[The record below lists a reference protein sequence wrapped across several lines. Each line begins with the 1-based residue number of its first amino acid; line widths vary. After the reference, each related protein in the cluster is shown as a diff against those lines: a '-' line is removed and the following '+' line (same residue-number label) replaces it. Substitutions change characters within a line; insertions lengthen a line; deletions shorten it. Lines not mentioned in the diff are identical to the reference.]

1 MDNNLGYMFEAGFF
15 GTRAPIFMDLVTL
28 IVSLLP
34 FLVALAISFARNKR
48 YGVHSY
54 LQIIIFAFS
63 VIVLSYFEYGVRV
76 GGGFAAFMQE
86 SGVSY
91 SYALVVLVAHIII
104 AVITVVLW
112 ATAIFRAKKLLQL
125 GVHRKMGLVT
135 FAGVVLTSVT
145 GIWVYFLMFVY

>member
-15 GTRAPIFMDLVTL
+15 GTRAPLFMDLVTL
-28 IVSLLP
+28 IVALLP
-34 FLVALAISFARNKR
+34 FLVTLAISFARNKH
-48 YGVHSY
+48 YALHSY

-63 VIVLSYFEYGVRV
+63 VIILTYFEYGVRV

-91 SYALVVLVAHIII
+91 SYALMVLIAHIII

-112 ATAIFRAKKLLQL
+112 AIAIFRAKKLLQL
-125 GVHRKMGLVT
+125 GVHRKMGLIT

>member
-1 MDNNLGYMFEAGFF
+1 MFEAGFF

-28 IVSLLP
+28 IVALLP
-34 FLVALAISFARNKR
+34 FLVAFAISFAANKHYR
-48 YGVHSY
+48 VHSY

-63 VIVLSYFEYGVRV
+63 IIVLTYFEYGVRV
-76 GGGFAAFMQE
+76 GGGFSAFMQE

-91 SYALVVLVAHIII
+91 SYALIVLVVHIII
-104 AVITVVLW
+104 AVITVILW

-125 GVHRKMGLVT
+125 GLHRKMGLVT
-135 FAGVVLTSVT
+135 FAGVVLTSLT

>member
-15 GTRAPIFMDLVTL
+15 GTRAPLFMDLVTL

-34 FLVALAISFARNKR
+34 FIVALAITFAAKKR
-48 YGVHSY
+48 YALHSY

-63 VIVLSYFEYGVRV
+63 VIVLTYFEYGVRV
-76 GGGFAAFMQE
+76 GGGFAAFMEE

-91 SYALVVLVAHIII
+91 DYALVVLVIHIII
-104 AVITVVLW
+104 AVITVLLW
-112 ATAIFRAKKLLQL
+112 AIAIFRAKKLLQL

-135 FAGVVLTSVT
+135 FAGVVLTSLS

>member
-1 MDNNLGYMFEAGFF
+1 MSNNIGYMFEVGFF
-15 GTRAPIFMDLVTL
+15 GTRAPLFMDLVTL
-28 IVSLLP
+28 IVALLP
-34 FLVALAISFARNKR
+34 FFVAIAISFARNKH
-48 YGVHSY
+48 YSVHSY
-54 LQIIIFAFS
+54 LQIIIFSFS

-76 GGGFAAFMQE
+76 GGGFAAFMKD

-91 SYALVVLVAHIII
+91 DYALVILVLHIII

-112 ATAIFRAKKLLQL
+112 ATAIFGAKKILQR
-125 GVHRKMGLVT
+125 GIHRKIGLIT

>member
-1 MDNNLGYMFEAGFF
+1 MENNLGYMFEAGFF
-15 GTRAPIFMDLVTL
+15 GTRAPIFMDVVTL

-34 FLVALAISFARNKR
+34 FLVAIAISFARNKR
-48 YGVHSY
+48 YTLHSY
-54 LQIIIFAFS
+54 IQIIIFAFS
-63 VIVLSYFEYGVRV
+63 VIILSYFEYGVRV
-76 GGGFAAFMQE
+76 GGGFAAFMKE

-91 SYALVVLVAHIII
+91 DYALGVLILHIII
-104 AVITVVLW
+104 STITVILW

>member
-1 MDNNLGYMFEAGFF
+1 MNGNLGYMFEAGFF
-15 GTRAPIFMDLVTL
+15 GTRAPLFMDLVTL

-34 FLVALAISFARNKR
+34 FLVATAIYFARKKH
-48 YGVHSY
+48 YSVHSY
-54 LQIIIFAFS
+54 FQIIIFAFS

-91 SYALVVLVAHIII
+91 SYALIVLVLHIII
-104 AVITVVLW
+104 SVITVLLW
-112 ATAIFRAKKLLQL
+112 GTAIFRAKKLLQL
-125 GVHRKMGLVT
+125 GLHRKMGLLT
-135 FAGVVLTSVT
+135 FGGVVLTSLT